1 MLSIHSANVCIHSAD
16 VCIHSAN
23 VLCEI
28 SIQSANVLHPRLH
41 GAIQQVLL
49 LLERI
54 LLLLPAMCVYTHISI
69 YIHA

>member
-1 MLSIHSANVCIHSAD
+1 
-16 VCIHSAN
+16 
-23 VLCEI
+23 
-28 SIQSANVLHPRLH
+28 
-41 GAIQQVLL
+41 VLL